1 MSLLEILILSSL
13 LLVSGWLGYLNYRIL
28 KISEDILKVTH
39 NLDSLTQAIVAN
51 TSMPPDMDSS

>member
-28 KISEDILKVTH
+28 KISEDILKVTN
-39 NLDSLTQAIVAN
+39 NLDTLTQAIVAN
-51 TSMPPDMDSS
+51 TSMPPDMHTY

>member
-28 KISEDILKVTH
+28 KISEDILKVTT
-39 NLDSLTQAIVAN
+39 NLDTLTQAIVAN
-51 TSMPPDMDSS
+51 TSMPPDMDTY

>member
-28 KISEDILKVTH
+28 KISEDILKVTT
-39 NLDSLTQAIVAN
+39 NLHSLTQVIVTN
-51 TSMPPDMDSS
+51 TSMPPDMDTY

>member
-1 MSLLEILILSSL
+1 MSSLEILILSFL
-13 LLVSGWLGYLNYRIL
+13 LVVSGWLGYLNYRIL
-28 KISEDILKVTH
+28 KISEDILKVTI

>member
-1 MSLLEILILSSL
+1 MSPLEILILSSL

-28 KISEDILKVTH
+28 KISEDILKVTT
-39 NLDSLTQAIVAN
+39 NLDTLTQAIVAN

>member
-1 MSLLEILILSSL
+1 MNPLEILILSSL

-28 KISEDILKVTH
+28 KISEDILKVTI
-39 NLDSLTQAIVAN
+39 NLDSLTQAIVTN

>member
-1 MSLLEILILSSL
+1 MNPLEILILSSL

-28 KISEDILKVTH
+28 KISEDILKVTI

-51 TSMPPDMDSS
+51 TSMPPDMDTY

>member
-28 KISEDILKVTH
+28 KISEDILKVTT
-39 NLDSLTQAIVAN
+39 NLNTLTQAIVAN
-51 TSMPPDMDSS
+51 TSMPPDMDTS

>member
-28 KISEDILKVTH
+28 KISEDILKVTN
-39 NLDSLTQAIVAN
+39 NLDTLTQAIVAN
-51 TSMPPDMDSS
+51 TSMPPDMDTY

>member
-28 KISEDILKVTH
+28 KISEDILKVTN

-51 TSMPPDMDSS
+51 TSMPPDMDTY